1 MEKIADLRE
10 LTAMWAVELYI
21 GHWDGYAW
29 TVNNYFIHNTM
40 RNRITMHPWGLDQ
53 TLGASG
59 PLPFS
64 GWGYGG
70 GNGNLLDRCLTDV
83 ICSGY
88 FSDAVLATRA
98 TAVALA
104 LDARTATVF
113 AAISPYIAA
122 DSRGA
127 GLGSA
132 TWWRDRTIEFLQ
144 YRPSH
149 VDQWYLPVTSP
160 INLAVTPG
168 AVSALLSWGAPDLA
182 GGVNLGGYLVEYK
195 GRRDRTWKV
204 LEILDPSVTGTRV
217 SGLASGRYQFR
228 VSTISSRGT
237 STATSAVVGELKLA
251 LTAYATCA
259 AMNAQHDLRAGV
271 AQTSRAR
278 NKGEASFGAPLV
290 SSTLYR
296 KNKQLD
302 LDRDGIVCEATTP
315 LP

>member
-1 MEKIADLRE
+1 M
-10 LTAMWAVELYI
+10 
-21 GHWDGYAW
+21 
-29 TVNNYFIHNTM
+29 
-40 RNRITMHPWGLDQ
+40 
-53 TLGASG
+53 
-59 PLPFS
+59 
-64 GWGYGG
+64 
-70 GNGNLLDRCLTDV
+70 
-83 ICSGY
+83 
-88 FSDAVLATRA
+88 
-98 TAVALA
+98 
-104 LDARTATVF
+104 
-113 AAISPYIAA
+113 
-122 DSRGA
+122 
-127 GLGSA
+127 
-132 TWWRDRTIEFLQ
+132 
-144 YRPSH
+144 
-149 VDQWYLPVTSP
+149 DQWYLPVTSP

-195 GRRDRTWKV
+195 GPRDRTWKV

-296 KNKQLD
+296 KNQQLD